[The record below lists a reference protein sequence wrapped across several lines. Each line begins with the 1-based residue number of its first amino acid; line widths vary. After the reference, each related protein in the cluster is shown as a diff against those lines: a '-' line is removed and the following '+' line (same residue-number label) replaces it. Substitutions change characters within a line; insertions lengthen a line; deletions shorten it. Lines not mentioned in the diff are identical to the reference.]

1 MAVNNLSFMVCV
13 LEMTVLL
20 QQAARKICFWVTGVH
35 LQRLKLQG
43 KPKSPRD
50 LLEKELHC
58 FYMLVACL

>member
-50 LLEKELHC
+50 LLEKE
-58 FYMLVACL
+58 